1 MKDNFSRRDILKIA
15 AMASLYSA
23 VPLENASAD
32 GGEKVVPHATHFGTV
47 LATVKHGKMVS
58 TVPHPA
64 LEFDSDMMHSLADY
78 VNTPNRIKTPCVR
91 KSFLEGR
98 KQPELR
104 GAEEFIAVSWQTALD
119 LAAEKLEEAKK
130 TWGNESIFRTSFAG
144 WSHGGV
150 IHRPN
155 NLQGRF
161 LGLFGGFT
169 DTISDY
175 SAGASSQLL
184 PYVLGSMEVYSKQ
197 TSPEVIAAN
206 TKTIVLW
213 GMDPIKSFLID
224 YDVPDFIKIRWY
236 RRYKKLGIKFICV
249 DPVYNDT
256 AKELNAEWIP
266 VRPGTDTAMILGM
279 CHYLY
284 TNKKYSKSFID
295 KYTVGF
301 DIFAK
306 YLLGK
311 EDGKP
316 KTIEWASE
324 ICGIS
329 AKRLIALTETLKS
342 DRTLIGSLYG
352 PQRIEHGEQF
362 HWGLITLASMLGN
375 IGKPGS
381 GVNFGGGFLGIAG
394 KIPRSIPQG
403 RNPARTII
411 PASRMGEML
420 MHPGR
425 TIDFNG
431 TKITYPDIKLI
442 YNMGANVMT
451 HHQDINALLTGL
463 RKVETMI
470 THEIVWTPWAK
481 HSDIV
486 FPVTTT
492 FEKDDIGFSFV
503 NNVTYLWALKKAI
516 EPMYDAKD
524 DYWVLTQ
531 LAKRLGFENKF
542 TTGKSG
548 MEWVKWSY
556 EGTGNKVP
564 FSRFWDV
571 GYIKLTQSK
580 EDKTYVRFDDF
591 IKNPKSNP
599 LFTPSGKIEIHSE
612 KISSYG
618 YADCAGH
625 PTWYEPKEWLGGSR
639 ARKHK
644 FHLLSLHPKDR
655 LHSQMDNLPLT
666 KKYKVNGREPVVI
679 HPLDAKL
686 LGIKNGDTVEV
697 FNDRGAIICGAVLS
711 KRVMRNVVRVDEGAW
726 YAPEKPG
733 LLGTRCISGNPNVLT
748 SDKPTSC
755 LAQACTAHS
764 CLVSLRHLTEKVKA
778 NTAYDNPVIVMS
790 NL

>member
-1 MKDNFSRRDILKIA
+1 MKDDFSRRDILKFA

-23 VPLENASAD
+23 VPVDNASAAS
-32 GGEKVVPHATHFGTV
+32 GEQIIPHATHFGPV
-47 LATVKHGKMVS
+47 LATVKNGKMVR

-64 LEFDSDMMHSLADY
+64 IEADSDMMRSLVDY
-78 VNTPNRIKTPCVR
+78 VNAPNRIKSPCVR

-104 GAEEFIAVSWQTALD
+104 GAEEFVAVSWKTALD
-119 LAAEKLEEAKK
+119 LAAEKLAEAKK
-130 TWGNESIFRTSFAG
+130 AWGNESIFRTSFAG
-144 WSHGGV
+144 WSYAGA
-150 IHRPN
+150 INRPN
-155 NLQGRF
+155 TLQGRF

-197 TSPEVIAAN
+197 TAPEVIAAN

-213 GMDPIKSFLID
+213 GMDPVKSFLID
-224 YDVPDFIKIRWY
+224 TAVPDFKRIKWF
-236 RRYKKLGIKFICV
+236 RRFKKLGVKFICV

-256 AKELNAEWIP
+256 AKELGAEWIP

-284 TNKKYSKSFID
+284 INKKYSKSFID

-301 DIFAK
+301 DMFLK
-306 YLLGK
+306 YLLGR

-329 AKRLIALTETLKS
+329 VKRLIALAETLKS
-342 DRTLIGSLYG
+342 DRTLIGTLYG

-362 HWGLITLASMLGN
+362 HWSLITLAAMLGN

-381 GVNFGGGFLGIAG
+381 GINFGGGLLGIAG
-394 KIPRSIPQG
+394 KMPRRISQG

-420 MHPGR
+420 MSPGR

-442 YNMGANVMT
+442 YNMGANSMT
-451 HHQDINALLTGL
+451 HHQDINTLLTGL
-463 RKVETMI
+463 RKVETLI

-486 FPVTTT
+486 FPVTTS
-492 FEKDDIGFSFV
+492 FEKNDIGFSFL
-503 NNVTYLWALKKAI
+503 NNVTYLWALKKVV

-531 LAKRLGFENKF
+531 LAKRLGFEKKF

-556 EGTGNKVP
+556 EGTENKVP
-564 FSRFWDV
+564 FERFWDV
-571 GYIKLTQSK
+571 GYIKLTQSR
-580 EDKTYVRFDDF
+580 EDKSYVRFDDF
-591 IKNPKSNP
+591 VKNPKSNP

-618 YADCAGH
+618 YVDCAGH
-625 PTWYEPKEWLGGSR
+625 PTWYEPKEWLGGSL
-639 ARKHK
+639 AQKHK

-655 LHSQMDNLPLT
+655 LHSQMDNLPLA
-666 KKYKVNGREPVVI
+666 KNYKVNGREPVII
-679 HPLDAKL
+679 HPSDARS
-686 LGIKNGDTVEV
+686 LGIKDGDTVEV
-697 FNDRGAIICGAVLS
+697 YNDRGAIICGAVIS
-711 KRVMRNVVRVDEGAW
+711 KRVMRNVLRVDEGAW

-733 LLGTRCISGNPNVLT
+733 LLGSRCISGNPNVLT

-755 LAQACTAHS
+755 LAQACSAHS
-764 CLVSLRHLTEKVKA
+764 CLVSLRRLTEKVKA
-778 NTAYDNPVIVMS
+778 NTAYDNPAIVKS
-790 NL
+790 KL

>member
-144 WSHGGV
+144 WSHAGA
-150 IHRPN
+150 INRPN
-155 NLQGRF
+155 TLQGRF

-224 YDVPDFIKIRWY
+224 NAVPDFKRIKWF

-256 AKELNAEWIP
+256 AKELEAEWIP

-329 AKRLIALTETLKS
+329 VKRLIALTETLKS

-381 GVNFGGGFLGIAG
+381 GVNFGGGLLGIAG
-394 KIPRSIPQG
+394 KMPRRISQG

-420 MHPGR
+420 LSPGR

-442 YNMGANVMT
+442 YNMGANSMT

-503 NNVTYLWALKKAI
+503 NNVTYLWALKKAV

-531 LAKRLGFENKF
+531 LAKRLGFEKKF

-548 MEWVKWSY
+548 LEWVKWSY

-591 IKNPKSNP
+591 VKNPKSSP

-639 ARKHK
+639 AKKHK

-679 HPLDAKL
+679 HPLDARL

-764 CLVSLRHLTEKVKA
+764 CLVSLRLLTEKVKA
-778 NTAYDNPVIVMS
+778 NTAYDNPAIVMS
-790 NL
+790 KL